1 MLRRV
6 CADEEAGVTPREAKA
21 WLIQQ
26 IVAEAGRTSVELDS
40 VEVRMLEYSETAR
53 TPDDLEELNAAFDR
67 THEQDAYEE
76 KIAALIR
83 QMLAGWRAS
92 KDGKLKRWHDSVV
105 ALSSED
111 HYLLVMIGRAQGAV
125 SKRTERP
132 PYDRLKLVLTAV
144 GLLAFAFLYRMLIDR
159 IR

>member
-1 MLRRV
+1 V
-6 CADEEAGVTPREAKA
+6 CADEETGVTPPEAKA

-26 IVAEAGRTSVELDS
+26 IVTEAGRTSVGLDS

-53 TPDDLEELNAAFDR
+53 TPDDLEELNAAFDL
-67 THEQDAYEE
+67 THDQDAYEE

-83 QMLAGWRAS
+83 RMLAEWRAS
-92 KDGKLKRWHDSVV
+92 NDLKLERWHDSVL

-111 HYLLVMIGRAQGAV
+111 HYLLVMIARAQGTF
-125 SKRTERP
+125 SKRTARP

-144 GLLAFAFLYRMLIDR
+144 GLLAFAFLYRMLINR